1 MIRSAMGFLG
11 IACLLCAPAFCA
23 NPPTIGEI
31 LDSQFQLWEQEIT
44 SAVEAMPADKFDFA
58 PTAGEFKGARTFGQ
72 QAKHLAAVIYGF
84 SAGVLAEKPPADTG
98 KLNEGPEALR
108 TKAEIVLYVRGA
120 FAYGHKAMLSL
131 NEKNQ
136 LRNLERGS
144 QATPL
149 YEATF
154 LMSHSMDHYGQMVEY
169 LRMNGIVPPARGDNR
184 REASARV
191 DLRFG

>member
-1 MIRSAMGFLG
+1 MLRSAASLLG

-23 NPPTIGEI
+23 DPPAIGQV
-31 LDSQFQLWEQEIT
+31 LDSQFHLWEQEIV

-58 PTAGEFKGARTFGQ
+58 PTAGEFTGARTFGQ

-84 SAGVLAEKPPADTG
+84 SAGVLGEKAPADTG
-98 KLNEGPEALR
+98 KLNEGPVSLR
-108 TKAEIVLYVRGA
+108 TKAEIVAYVKGA

-131 NEKNQ
+131 NEKNE
-136 LRNLERGS
+136 LRNAERGS

-169 LRMNGIVPPARGDNR
+169 LRMNGIVPPASRPRGK
-184 REASARV
+184 
-191 DLRFG
+191 